1 VAACLA
7 VSGCAGGLDTLTS
20 HKYRKNLWEHP
31 YATLFVTPDA
41 MEVLRTS
48 EDGEDRAAAMRR
60 LKEPKQHGGTDAQ
73 QDEVMQILTQ
83 SATADP
89 RPVCRLAAIS
99 ALGTFRDPR
108 AAPVLSAAYYTVTNN
123 AAPAGKVV
131 TAKQPF
137 SQEVVTVIRCRALT
151 ALGQTGQQSGLEA
164 LTKAATDPVPETA
177 SETDKQEARDVRVA
191 AVRALSAYP
200 ASVPA
205 ATALVQVLRTE
216 RPGPLRNR
224 ANDALVTITGK
235 DLPPDPDQWQA
246 VLDASG
252 GTLPMPNP
260 GVIQQVG
267 AWFKP

>member
-1 VAACLA
+1 LA
-7 VSGCAGGLDTLTS
+7 VSGCAGGFDTLAS

-31 YATLFVTPDA
+31 YSTLFVTPDA
-41 MEVLRTS
+41 AEVLRKS
-48 EDGEDRAAAMRR
+48 EDGEERADALRR

-73 QDEVMQILTQ
+73 QDEAMQFLTQ
-83 SATADP
+83 AATADA
-89 RPVCRLAAIS
+89 RPMCRLAAI
-99 ALGTFRDPR
+99 ATLGTYRDPR
-108 AAPVLSAAYYTVTNN
+108 AAPVLSAAYYAVSNN
-123 AAPAGKVV
+123 DPAPSGK
-131 TAKQPF
+131 AIPSKQPF

-151 ALGQTGQQSGLEA
+151 ALGQTGQQSALEA
-164 LTKAATDPVPETA
+164 LTKAATDPVPEAA

-246 VLDASG
+246 VLDSSG
-252 GTLPMPNP
+252 GKLPMPNP

-267 AWFKP
+267 GWFKP